1 MLRRR
6 TVMASASAAASLAA
20 ASARAQ
26 ERRVVVYTAH
36 ISSIVDAMVP
46 RFEREAG
53 IKVDVVKL
61 ASGDVIKRVRAEAN
75 APRCDVIWSIG
86 GDQLEENADLLQ
98 GYTPKEWDRIDDAYK
113 ISRNYL
119 PYTGVMYVLC
129 VNKSMVKRADYPKT
143 WADLADPKWKGKISS
158 ARADSSG
165 SAFTQLTIVLA
176 IFGDKGWETYGKI
189 FDNFVLSNSSG
200 AVPRF
205 VNDGEALIGITLE
218 DNALQYVQA
227 GGNLDIVYPADGTA
241 CPPDG
246 IALVKGARNADAGRA
261 FIDWCLARPTQ
272 EFLVKEIG
280 RRSVRSDVAASGALP
295 ALGSIKLI
303 KLDSDRIARDAKD
316 LVAKWRTLAQAR
328 R

>member
-6 TVMASASAAASLAA
+6 TVLAA
-20 ASARAQ
+20 APAAFAIGKAQAQ
-26 ERRVVVYTAH
+26 EKRVVVYTAH

-46 RFEREAG
+46 RFEKETG
-53 IKVDVVKL
+53 IKADVVKL
-61 ASGDVIKRVRAEAN
+61 ASGDVIKRARAEAG

-98 GYTPKEWDRIDDAYK
+98 SYTPKEVDKLDASYM
-113 ISRNYL
+113 ISKNYL

-129 VNKSMVKRADYPKT
+129 VNKSMVKKADYPKT

-176 IFGDKGWETYGKI
+176 IFGDKGWDMYGKI

-205 VNDGEALIGITLE
+205 VNDGEALIGVTLE

-227 GGNLDIVYPADGTA
+227 GGNLDIVYPSDGTA

-246 IALVKGARNADAGRA
+246 IALVKGARNADHGKT
-261 FIDWCLARPTQ
+261 FIDWCLAKPTQ

-280 RRSVRSDVAASGALP
+280 RRSVRTDVAASNAVP
-295 ALGSIKLI
+295 PFSSIKLV
-303 KLDSDRIARDAKD
+303 KLDSDQIAKDAKD

>member
-1 MLRRR
+1 MLKRR
-6 TVMASASAAASLAA
+6 TVLAA
-20 ASARAQ
+20 APAAFAIGTAKAQ
-26 ERRVVVYTAH
+26 EKRAVVYTAH

-46 RFEREAG
+46 RFEKETG
-53 IKVDVVKL
+53 IKLDVVKL
-61 ASGDVIKRVRAEAN
+61 GSGDVVKRARAESGN
-75 APRCDVIWSIG
+75 PRCDVIWSIG

-98 GYTPKEWDRIDDAYK
+98 PYTPMEVDKLDASYM
-113 ISRNYL
+113 ISKNYL

-129 VNKSMVKRADYPKT
+129 VNKSMVKKADYPKT

-165 SAFTQLTIVLA
+165 SAFTQLTIVLTL
-176 IFGDKGWETYGKI
+176 FGEKGWEMYGKI
-189 FDNFVLSNSSG
+189 FENFVLSNSSG

-205 VNDGEALIGITLE
+205 VNDGEALIGVTLE

-227 GGNLDIVYPADGTA
+227 GGNLDIIYPQDGTA

-246 IALVKGARNADAGRA
+246 IALVKGAPNAASGRA
-261 FIDWCLARPTQ
+261 FIDWCLAKPTQ

-280 RRSVRSDVAASGALP
+280 RRSVRTDVAASNVVP
-295 ALGSIKLI
+295 PFSSIKLV
-303 KLDSDRIARDAKD
+303 KLDSDKIAREAKD
-316 LVAKWRTLAQAR
+316 IVAKWRTLAQAR

>member
-6 TVMASASAAASLAA
+6 TVLAA
-20 ASARAQ
+20 APATFAIGSARAQ
-26 ERRVVVYTAH
+26 DRRVVVYTAH

-46 RFEREAG
+46 RFEKESG

-61 ASGDVIKRVRAEAN
+61 ASGDVVKRARAESA

-98 GYTPKEWDRIDDAYK
+98 PYVPKEADKLDPAYM

-119 PYTGVMYVLC
+119 PYTGVMYVMC
-129 VNKSMVKRADYPKT
+129 VNKSMVKKADYPKT

-176 IFGDKGWETYGKI
+176 LFGDKGWEMYGKI
-189 FDNFVLSNSSG
+189 FENFVLSNSSG

-205 VNDGEALIGITLE
+205 VNDGEALIGLTLE

-246 IALVKGARNADAGRA
+246 IALVKGARNADSGKA
-261 FIDWCLARPTQ
+261 FIDWCLAKPTQ

-280 RRSVRSDVAASGALP
+280 RRSVRTDVAASSAVP
-295 ALGSIKLI
+295 PFSSIKLV
-303 KLDSDRIARDAKD
+303 KLDSDRIAREAKD
-316 LVAKWRTLAQAR
+316 IVAKWRTLAQAR